1 MSLLVNLPGSKSK
14 DPAVVKM
21 TAKQQSEKL
30 MAIINE
36 SIQIGL
42 TSPDLETKK
51 ARLEYAM
58 KKVIELISL
67 INKYPVVES
76 KKLSAIYNAIRE
88 VRTEIK
94 ALESKVIPLNKR
106 DVA

>member
-1 MSLLVNLPGSKSK
+1 
-14 DPAVVKM
+14 
-21 TAKQQSEKL
+21 
-30 MAIINE
+30 
-36 SIQIGL
+36 
-42 TSPDLETKK
+42 
-51 ARLEYAM
+51 M
-58 KKVIELISL
+58 KIIELISL